1 MEFTDRWGVVVAADG
16 GAVGVVAADGGA
28 VGVVAADGGA
38 VGVVAADGGAV
49 GVVAADGG
57 AVGVVAADGGAVG
70 VVAADGGAADSKELL
85 LGPVTLLPLGHISR
99 NVMDAPGTTVHF
111 VPTSF
116 GGGVG

>member
-1 MEFTDRWGVVVAADG
+1 LYGLRVEERFVVGVLRTGGMEFTDRWGV
-16 GAVGVVAADGGA
+16 
-28 VGVVAADGGA
+28 VVAADGGA